1 MRLRHPDPESPH
13 KYEAPTAAFR
23 EIKIKMKIGFV
34 SMPLS
39 GHLNPMTALARS
51 MQARG
56 QEVVFFGLPDAERV
70 VRFAGLRFVP
80 FGEQDYPVGATPAA
94 YAHLARLKGED
105 VIRYSFQEMHPRRC
119 KTTLEQLPARLEAE
133 DVDGLVIDTI
143 HLFAELAAIRL
154 SIPYVHIWNALH
166 LDTSGQTPP
175 CIFGWPYD
183 KSAAAIAKNI
193 EGVKKIR
200 AVLAPV
206 IAVARSWAES
216 QGLEIDWNEPD
227 ATLSK
232 IAVITQ
238 TPREFDFPN
247 TSWPAHFHYAGP
259 FKNERGREPVPFPW
273 ARLTGAPLI
282 YASMGTLVNGLEDVF
297 RSIVEAVASIEGV
310 QLALSLGNNIDLDA
324 LRPLPASA
332 IVAPSLPQIELLSR
346 ASVCITHAGINT
358 VLEALSFG
366 VPLVAIPVGFDQ
378 PGVAARITHHRLGE
392 CLPVGTLTTENL
404 SGAIRNVLNN
414 PTYGRHARRFQDVIA
429 QTNGLE
435 LATDLVERSLAT
447 AVALKS

>member
-1 MRLRHPDPESPH
+1 
-13 KYEAPTAAFR
+13 
-23 EIKIKMKIGFV
+23 
-34 SMPLS
+34 MPLS

-51 MQARG
+51 MQVRG
-56 QEVVFFGLPDAERV
+56 HEVVFFGLPDAERA

-119 KTTLEQLPARLEAE
+119 KTTLEQLPARLRAE
-133 DVDGLVIDTI
+133 NVDGLVIDTI
-143 HLFAELAAIRL
+143 HFFAELVAIRL

-166 LDTSGQTPP
+166 IDTSGQTPP

-183 KSAAAIAKNI
+183 DSAAAIAKNT

-200 AVLAPV
+200 AVSAPV
-206 IAVARSWAES
+206 TAIAKDWAES
-216 QGLEIDWNEPD
+216 EGLQIDWNEPD

-238 TPREFDFPN
+238 TPSEFDFPN
-247 TSWPAHFHYAGP
+247 ASWPAHFHHAGP
-259 FKNERGREPVPFPW
+259 FKDESGREPVPFPW

-282 YASMGTLVNGLEDVF
+282 YASMGTLVNGLAGVF
-297 RSIVEAVASIEGV
+297 RCIVEAVASIEDV
-310 QLALSLGNNIDLDA
+310 QLVLSIGNNIDA
-324 LRPLPASA
+324 NVLRPLPASA
-332 IVAPSLPQIELLSR
+332 IVAPRLPQIDLLSR

-358 VLEALSFG
+358 VLEALSFA

-378 PGVAARITHHRLGE
+378 PGVAARITHHRLGK
-392 CLPVGTLTTENL
+392 CLPVGTVTRDNL
-404 SGAIRNVLNN
+404 SGAIRDVLND
-414 PTYGRHARRFQDVIA
+414 PTYARRARWFQDSIGR
-429 QTNGLE
+429 TNGLE

-447 AVALKS
+447 AVV